1 MRRSN
6 FFRIRPI
13 AFVPAA
19 GLLLVAVAYSIFDE
33 ATFFRAT
40 SLANDWLIANFGGV
54 FSIVGL
60 LTVVGCVVAY
70 FSPLGNVRIG
80 GDDAKP
86 TFTRLRAF
94 YITLCTTIAAGV
106 VFWGTVEPM
115 YHLSSPPVSLG
126 IEPFSPEAIRFA
138 METMFLHWTITPYA
152 IYTLPTVVFAFAY
165 YNMRKPFSVSSQFA
179 PVLGRYAEH
188 RILTQ
193 VIDAIVLL
201 CIAGGMA
208 ATFATATLNMS
219 GAVEKMFGV
228 PSTFAAWF
236 VILGVAIVAFVL
248 SSASGLNKG
257 IRILSNLNMNVYWII
272 LAVMIVFGPTAFSLN
287 LGTEAM
293 GGYITRFFEKSL
305 MTGQAA
311 GDQWPQWWTTFYW
324 ANWMAWAPV
333 AACFLGR
340 VAYGH
345 TVKDVITYTLVWPA
359 IFGVVWMSV
368 FSGAAI
374 HLQISGTIDLVGLL
388 NAGNSAAIPY
398 AVLSAFPLS
407 KIIIPFFLFIT
418 FITFVTAADSTTNA
432 MAALTSTGIT
442 TSDEE
447 APTWVKVMW
456 GVGLGVIA
464 LVMLKLAGIDGIKM
478 MSNLGGAPA
487 TIFEILAF
495 ASVLLIARDAR
506 RSASSPTVGQTS
518 AATIPTA
525 GAAPSTAVDR

>member
-1 MRRSN
+1 
-6 FFRIRPI
+6 
-13 AFVPAA
+13 
-19 GLLLVAVAYSIFDE
+19 
-33 ATFFRAT
+33 
-40 SLANDWLIANFGGV
+40 
-54 FSIVGL
+54 
-60 LTVVGCVVAY
+60 
-70 FSPLGNVRIG
+70 FSPLGEVRIG
-80 GDDAKP
+80 GPDAVPAFNK
-86 TFTRLRAF
+86 LRAF

-115 YHLSSPPVSLG
+115 YHLSSPPPSLH

-179 PVLGRYAEH
+179 PILGRYAEH
-188 RILTQ
+188 RIITQ
-193 VIDAIVLL
+193 LVDTVVLL
-201 CIAGGMA
+201 CIGGGMA
-208 ATFATATLNMS
+208 ATFATGALNMS
-219 GAVEKMFGV
+219 GAVENMTGI
-228 PSTFAAWF
+228 PSNFLSWS
-236 VILGVAIVAFVL
+236 VILGIAIAAFVI
-248 SSASGLNKG
+248 SSASGLKKG

-272 LAVMIVFGPTAFSLN
+272 LGVMILFGPTAFSLN
-287 LGTEAM
+287 LGTESL
-293 GGYITRFFEKSL
+293 GGYVTRFFEKSL

-311 GDQWPQWWTTFYW
+311 GDQWAQWWTTFYW

-345 TVKDVITYTLVWPA
+345 RIKDVIVYTLFWPA
-359 IFGVVWMSV
+359 LFGMVWMTI

-374 HLQISGTIDLVGLL
+374 HLQITGALNLVGLL
-388 NAGNSAAIPY
+388 DAGNTAAIPY
-398 AVLSAFPLS
+398 AVLNAFPLS

-442 TSDEE
+442 REHEE
-447 APTWVKVMW
+447 APTWIKVMW

-487 TIFEILAF
+487 TVFEILAF
-495 ASVLLIARDAR
+495 GSIVMIAVNVKKYSQPEMVQSSGDQFQTASAGKAAVIAANLE
-506 RSASSPTVGQTS
+506 A
-518 AATIPTA
+518 
-525 GAAPSTAVDR
+525 

>member
-1 MRRSN
+1 MAGKRYA
-6 FFRIRPI
+6 IRPI
-13 AFVPAA
+13 AFIPAA
-19 GLLLVAVAYSIFDE
+19 GLLLLAVSFSIFAQDS
-33 ATFFRAT
+33 FFRVT
-40 SLANDWLIANFGGV
+40 SGANDWLIANFGGV

-60 LTVVGCVVAY
+60 LTVIGCLIAY
-70 FSPLGNVRIG
+70 FSPLGMVRIG
-80 GDDAKP
+80 GEDAKP
-86 TFTRLRAF
+86 TFTKLRAF

-115 YHLSSPPVSLG
+115 YHISAPPESLG
-126 IEPFSPEAIRFA
+126 IAPFSPAAVRFA

-152 IYTLPTVVFAFAY
+152 IYTLPTVVFAYAY

-179 PVLGRYAEH
+179 PILGRYAANST
-188 RILTQ
+188 LTQ
-193 VIDAIVLL
+193 IVDTVVLL

-208 ATFATATLNMS
+208 STFATGALNMS
-219 GAVEKMFGV
+219 GAVENLSGL
-228 PSTFAAWF
+228 PSGFASWA
-236 VILGVAIVAFVL
+236 VILGIAIATSVI
-248 SSASGLNKG
+248 SSASGLKKG
-257 IRILSNLNMNVYWII
+257 IKILSNLNMNVYWVI
-272 LAVMIVFGPTAFSLN
+272 LGVMIIFGPTAFSLN
-287 LGTEAM
+287 LGTESL
-293 GGYITRFFEKSL
+293 GGYITNFFEKSL

-311 GDQWPQWWTTFYW
+311 GDRWAQWWTTFYW

-345 TVKDVITYTLVWPA
+345 RIKEVIQYTLVFPA
-359 IFGVVWMSV
+359 LFGVVWMTI

-374 HLQISGTIDLVGLL
+374 HLQLNGTIDLVGLL
-388 NAGNSAAIPY
+388 ESGNSAAIPY
-398 AVLSAFPLS
+398 AVLSAFPLA

-442 TSDEE
+442 RDHEE

-456 GVGLGVIA
+456 GVGLGIIA

-487 TIFEILAF
+487 TIFELLAF
-495 ASVLLIARDAR
+495 ASVVVLAARAERSGPVVSPIEEPEGSAELI
-506 RSASSPTVGQTS
+506 
-518 AATIPTA
+518 
-525 GAAPSTAVDR
+525 